1 MSDIEIYHQQ
11 CYRPVRTC
19 ILRGEKLNM
28 FTVIDT
34 IRISR
39 EMIEKYGEHFAV
51 PKKEGLLVV
60 LDPDQ
65 IRGPISKPDKV
76 RLSKPDGA
84 TFTLS
89 VDEVQISGG
98 VVALFFSSIDQAE
111 VPRGSVI
118 DLLP

>member
-1 MSDIEIYHQQ
+1 
-11 CYRPVRTC
+11 
-19 ILRGEKLNM
+19 M

-39 EMIEKYGEHFAV
+39 ELIEKYREQFAI
-51 PKKEGLLVV
+51 PKRKGLLVV

-65 IRGPISKPDKV
+65 IRAPFAKPDKV

-84 TFTLS
+84 TFTLP
-89 VDEVQISGG
+89 VDEVQTSGD

-111 VPRGSVI
+111 LPRGSVI
-118 DLLP
+118 DLVP